1 MSLKSHS
8 RYRMKIITLSV
19 VLMLTCFYAQS
30 QNLIGYKQKEILKY
44 MKENRSDM
52 NFNNVVNSQ
61 FSYLKYSD
69 NSEKQTLLFF
79 LSPDS
84 VCKSVRIICDIDM
97 KSQKV
102 QEFNSQFMKRGKTQW
117 IDKRNGKEYLIEIM
131 DGKWSCVISI
141 EQEKS
146 CVVKWKQ
153 LNY

>member
-1 MSLKSHS
+1 
-8 RYRMKIITLSV
+8 MKIITLSA

-141 EQEKS
+141 EQEK
-146 CVVKWKQ
+146 
-153 LNY
+153 

>member
-1 MSLKSHS
+1 
-8 RYRMKIITLSV
+8 MKIITLSV

-141 EQEKS
+141 EQEK
-146 CVVKWKQ
+146 
-153 LNY
+153 